1 MINFVYEKV
10 FADIIRNSRNNC
22 DIYICHNLWRSCNEY
37 FIKISTK
44 NMATRSCHFV
54 NNLNQI
60 KNLSDQS
67 NNQQKH
73 QNNQQVF

>member
-37 FIKISTK
+37 FI
-44 NMATRSCHFV
+44 
-54 NNLNQI
+54 
-60 KNLSDQS
+60 
-67 NNQQKH
+67 
-73 QNNQQVF
+73 